1 MNRIMEWILVR
12 EYFPNGS
19 NGSLW
24 CGGQLICH
32 TIELP
37 WLNNSRKVSCIPEG
51 RYELIKHYSQK
62 FGNVLLVK
70 NVIDRD
76 HILIHTAN
84 NASEELQGC
93 IAPVICLTGEGQ
105 GISSK
110 KAFMQMMSIANLSL
124 MKKGTL
130 FLTIKNTT
138 P

>member
-1 MNRIMEWILVR
+1 M
-12 EYFPNGS
+12 
-19 NGSLW
+19 
-24 CGGQLICH
+24 
-32 TIELP
+32 
-37 WLNNSRKVSCIPEG
+37 
-51 RYELIKHYSQK
+51 
-62 FGNVLLVK
+62 LLVK

-93 IAPVICLTGEGQ
+93 IAPVICLTGEGR

-138 P
+138 S